1 MNIIETT
8 NAIAAN
14 HNVDQIWELTAEYA
28 EFDIEVTCANGEKD
42 IMTFS
47 IAAEAPASVKTDGSV
62 RRSNRIMWED
72 CSRVTDMGATAEEF
86 TKSLNAIVAA
96 HN

>member
-14 HNVDQIWELTAEYA
+14 HNVIGALYEGTKYA
-28 EFDIEVTCANGEKD
+28 EFDIEVTCADGEKD

-47 IAAEAPASVKTDGSV
+47 IDTEAPTSVKTDGSV

-72 CSRVTDMGATAEEF
+72 CSGVVDMGATAEEF
-86 TKSLNAIVAA
+86 TKSLNAIIAA